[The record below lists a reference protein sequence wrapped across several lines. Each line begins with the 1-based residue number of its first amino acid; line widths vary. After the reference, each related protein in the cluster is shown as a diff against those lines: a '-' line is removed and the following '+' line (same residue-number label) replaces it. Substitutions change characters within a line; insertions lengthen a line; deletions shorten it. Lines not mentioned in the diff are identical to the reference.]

1 MTKQQKMCNTMVTC
15 PPDLLER
22 AREQDVNRSK
32 LFRDKLREV
41 LN

>member
-1 MTKQQKMCNTMVTC
+1 MSENMRDTMVTC
-15 PPDLLER
+15 PPELLER